1 MINYVLRRLLISIPL
16 VIAAITVTFLLVR
29 LMPGSPF
36 ASEKNLDPAIEAQLE
51 KKYGLDGTLGE
62 QVFRYWQNLMQGDL
76 GPSTQYRN
84 RTVSGILASTFPVS
98 ATLGILSIMLA
109 LLVGTVG
116 GTIAAIYHNRW
127 EDRGTMLL
135 VLVGICM
142 PSFILGPMLA
152 LFFSLLLG
160 WLPIAGWGSPS
171 QLILPV
177 LALGL
182 PYGAYCARLVRTSM
196 LEVLDQDF
204 IRTARAK
211 GLRESAIHIKHA
223 LKVGILPLVSY
234 SGPLAANVLTGSIV
248 VEEIFTIPGMG
259 PFFVGSV
266 FNADAFLL
274 AGCVA
279 IYSTLLV
286 LFNLIVD
293 VLFAYLDRRV
303 SLS

>member
-1 MINYVLRRLLISIPL
+1 MINFILRRLLISIPL
-16 VIAAITVTFLLVR
+16 IIAAITVTFLLVR

-36 ASEKNLDPAIEAQLE
+36 ASEKNLDPAIQAQLE
-51 KKYGLDGTLGE
+51 KKYGLDGTLSE
-62 QVFRYWQNLMQGDL
+62 QVFRYWQNLAQGNL

-84 RTVSGILASTFPVS
+84 RTVSGILSTTFPVS
-98 ATLGILSIMLA
+98 ATLGTLSFLLA
-109 LLVGTVG
+109 LLVGITG
-116 GTIAAIYHNRW
+116 GTLAAIHHNRW
-127 EDRGTMLL
+127 QDRGTMLL

-142 PSFILGPMLA
+142 PSFILGPLLA
-152 LFFSLLLG
+152 LLFSLILG
-160 WLPIAGWGSPS
+160 WLPVAGWGSPV
-171 QLILPV
+171 QVILPT

-196 LEVLDQDF
+196 IEVLDQDF

-211 GLRESAIHIKHA
+211 GLTESTIHIRHA

-248 VEEIFTIPGMG
+248 IEEIFKIPGMG

-286 LFNLIVD
+286 LFNLVVD
-293 VLFAYLDRRV
+293 ILFAYLDRRV
-303 SLS
+303 TLS